1 LFWINNAKVE
11 NVTEGIKNLTIGT
24 YLFQIHYI
32 NVLKLDI
39 VKMELFLSLCLGVG
53 LSASCGF
60 RVFLPMLVANIAAM
74 NGWIT
79 PGEQFGWLSTW
90 TAFFALGTATML
102 EIAGYYIPF
111 VDNLL
116 DTVATPTAVVAGTL
130 LTTSFIDIDNP
141 MLHWGLGLILGGGT
155 AGLVQAGTGILRLLS
170 SKTTAGIGNPVVST
184 AENVASFGL
193 SGLAVFLPVIALV
206 LVVLLAIWLLKR
218 LMNLKRS

>member
-1 LFWINNAKVE
+1 LFWINNAKLE
-11 NVTEGIKNLTIGT
+11 NVTEGIKNLPIGA

-32 NVLKLDI
+32 NVPKPDI
-39 VKMELFLSLCLGVG
+39 VEMELFLSLCLGIG

-60 RVFLPMLVANIAAM
+60 RVFLPMLVANVAAM

-79 PGEQFGWLSTW
+79 PGEQFAWLSTW
-90 TAFFALGTATML
+90 TAFFALGMATLL
-102 EIAGYYIPF
+102 EIGGYYIPF
-111 VDNLL
+111 IDNLL
-116 DTVATPTAVVAGTL
+116 DMVATPAAVVAGTL

-155 AGLVQAGTGILRLLS
+155 AGLVQAGTGVLRLLS

-193 SGLAVFLPVIALV
+193 SGLAIFLPVIALV
-206 LVVLLAIWLLKR
+206 LVVLLAFWLMKR
-218 LMNLKRS
+218 LMNLKKS

>member
-1 LFWINNAKVE
+1 
-11 NVTEGIKNLTIGT
+11 
-24 YLFQIHYI
+24 
-32 NVLKLDI
+32 
-39 VKMELFLSLCLGVG
+39 MELFLSLCLGIG

-60 RVFLPMLVANIAAM
+60 RIFLPMLVANIAAM

-79 PGEQFGWLSTW
+79 PGEQFGWLGTW
-90 TAFFALGTATML
+90 TAFFALGTATIL

-116 DTVATPTAVVAGTL
+116 DTVATPAAVVAGTL
-130 LTTSFIDIDNP
+130 LTTSFIEIDNP

-170 SKTTAGIGNPVVST
+170 SKTTAGLGNPVVST

-206 LVVLLAIWLLKR
+206 LVVLLAVWLLKR
-218 LMNLKRS
+218 LMNLKKS